1 MSAEHHVEQRLT
13 AEPSAVR
20 AARRVVCDVVGQ
32 ALPPGDLDDVL
43 LATSEVVTNA
53 LEHGGP
59 PVELCVDY
67 EDSHVRVEVRD
78 GSPLPPRLRDDA
90 PGPSE
95 VRGRGMVIVD
105 RCTDRWGTDPLADG
119 KKVWFERNVAPSDG
133 AGSALR
139 DGRGQR
145 FPNASTPPR

>member
-1 MSAEHHVEQRLT
+1 LVSWVGVPLVSAAHHVEQRLT
-13 AEPSAVR
+13 AEPSSVR

-32 ALPPGDLDDVL
+32 ALPPPALDDVL

-59 PVELCVDY
+59 PVELCVDC
-67 EDSHVRVEVRD
+67 DSSHIRVEVRD
-78 GSPLPPRLRDDA
+78 GSPLPPRVRDEV
-90 PGPSE
+90 PSPAE

-105 RCTDRWGTDPLADG
+105 RCTDRWGIDPLADG
-119 KKVWFERNVAPSDG
+119 KKVWFERRLA
-133 AGSALR
+133 
-139 DGRGQR
+139 GQR